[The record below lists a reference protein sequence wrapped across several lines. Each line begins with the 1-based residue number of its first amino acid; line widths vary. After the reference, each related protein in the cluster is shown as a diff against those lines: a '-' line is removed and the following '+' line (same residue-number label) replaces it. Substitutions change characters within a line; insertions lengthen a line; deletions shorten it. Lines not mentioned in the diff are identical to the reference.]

1 MNLKELIKAK
11 EEKRQ
16 KLHEKS
22 EAAKTV
28 EEARSIGEE
37 IKALTSEIETL
48 RSALSVNNEPDGRTS
63 AVNRDGGKEDQ
74 SKEGRSKSKGKDDGG
89 IDPENGFASRGKS
102 ALDGAEGKESK
113 EARMKAYGKDLR
125 EGRSVTVAS
134 GQILLPKHESDTIN
148 PTFLSVSNLVDSV
161 SSLIL
166 PGGESYE
173 QPYEINT
180 PPGTYTEEGAAAADT
195 DMKFGKAEIL
205 KSKITAYSEMSE
217 EVQRLPE
224 APYADVILNGI
235 RTSLRRKLAT
245 EIMVGT
251 GTTNTLTGIFS
262 DKATAIDKATD
273 LSIAKIDNTTLDDI
287 IYSYGGDEAVE
298 GNNVLILNKKDLAA
312 FAKLRTTDGHKYHDI
327 RPSGNGGSGT
337 IDGTP
342 YIINSA
348 CGAISDGNTAGDA
361 YCMAYGNLSNY
372 QLTIFSEM
380 DIQKSTDYKFKEG
393 MIAHRGVVFAGG
405 NVVSYNGFIR
415 VKKAAA
421 A

>member
-1 MNLKELIKAK
+1 MNLEQLIKAK
-11 EEKRQ
+11 EEQRK
-16 KLHEKS
+16 KLQEKS
-22 EAAKTV
+22 DAATTV
-28 EEARSIGEE
+28 DEVRSIGEQL
-37 IKALTSEIETL
+37 KALGAEIQTL
-48 RSALSVNNEPDGRTS
+48 RSALNGKQPDGRTQ
-63 AVNRDGGKEDQ
+63 AVNEPNENGDDE
-74 SKEGRSKSKGKDDGG
+74 EGRSKSNPKKGANV
-89 IDPENGFASRGKS
+89 DPENGFTTRGK
-102 ALDGAEGKESK
+102 ATLDGAGNESTKEQ
-113 EARMKAYGKDLR
+113 RMKQFGTTLK
-125 EGRSVTVAS
+125 EGRSITVAS
-134 GQILLPKHESDTIN
+134 GQVLLPHHESDTIN

-161 SSLIL
+161 KSLIL

-245 EIMVGT
+245 EIMIGT
-251 GTTNTLTGIFS
+251 GATNTLVGIFS
-262 DKATAIDKATD
+262 DKATAIDATTD

-287 IYSYGGDEAVE
+287 IYGYGGDEAVE

-327 RPSGNGGSGT
+327 RPAGNGGSGT

-348 CGAISDGNTAGDA
+348 CGALSDANTKGDT

-415 VKKAAA
+415 IKKAAA
-421 A
+421 V